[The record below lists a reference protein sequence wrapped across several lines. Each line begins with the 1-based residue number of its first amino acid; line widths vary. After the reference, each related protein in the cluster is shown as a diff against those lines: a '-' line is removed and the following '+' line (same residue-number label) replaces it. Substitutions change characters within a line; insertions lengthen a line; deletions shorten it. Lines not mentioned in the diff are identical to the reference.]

1 MKKINVIGVSII
13 AVTFGGCASEPM
25 RDVTYLPKATSPQ
38 PTQYY
43 NSKGEIYNPSGT
55 PKKREYQAPKILK
68 VEPAGQPQPVYQQP
82 QVIYQQPQPVYQ
94 QPQVIYQQPQPVYQQ
109 PQVIYQQ
116 PQPVYRNQQQG
127 YQTRANIGGA
137 ILGGA
142 VGGVLGNELTRES
155 YYGRRGGYY
164 RQASHGNLAV
174 VGLGAAVGTMA
185 GSGCQTNGGT
195 VVGALVGGAIGQ
207 AIGKGSGRAVATAIG
222 SGAGAVVGSGC

>member
-13 AVTFGGCASEPM
+13 AVTLGGCASEPM

-68 VEPAGQPQPVYQQP
+68 VEPAGQPK
-82 QVIYQQPQPVYQ
+82 PVYQ